1 MQVAHEQGV
10 TTALDD
16 RSAAPAVAP
25 VAPAPWV
32 ERVGGLDLATFI
44 ARYRHPRRPVVLTDA
59 LRDWRALGLFTPEY
73 FLREHA
79 GRMVKVRG
87 RDQRLGDVLRQQ
99 LDSDARHPGPY
110 PATLGD
116 CADLVASI
124 SPRFAASLPAR
135 HTHPLVP
142 KALFDWVNHAEVFF
156 GGPGGEF
163 PRLHYDYLHMH
174 AWIAQVY
181 GSKEFTLYEPGQE
194 ALLYVDPAKPWLSLA
209 EHAPV
214 ADPGRSPLL
223 AEARHHTVV
232 LHAGDALFMPC
243 GTWHTARCLDMGIT
257 VAFDQLES
265 SNWPDFVRDACAA
278 ERRVGHRWRAR
289 WLGTYLRAL
298 GPLLSLAELAG
309 ANRRADWGMGRH

>member
-1 MQVAHEQGV
+1 M
-10 TTALDD
+10 ALDGT
-16 RSAAPAVAP
+16 AAASREAP
-25 VAPAPWV
+25 PSWV
-32 ERVGGLDLATFI
+32 ERVGGLDPASFV
-44 ARYRHPRRPVVLTDA
+44 ARYRRPRRPVVLTDA
-59 LRDWRALGLFTPEY
+59 LRGWRACGRFTPEY

-79 GRMVKVRG
+79 DRPVKVRG
-87 RDQRLGDVLRQQ
+87 RDQRLGAMLEQQ
-99 LDSDARHPGPY
+99 LASTAEHPGPY
-110 PATLGD
+110 PVTLAD
-116 CADLVASI
+116 CADLIADV

-142 KALFDWVNHAEVFF
+142 RALFEWVNHVEIFF

-209 EHAPV
+209 EHAPD
-214 ADPGRSPLL
+214 ADPECFPRM
-223 AEARHHTVV
+223 AEARCQRVV
-232 LHAGDALFMPC
+232 LHAGDVLFMPC

-257 VAFDQLES
+257 VAFDQLGAD
-265 SNWPDFVRDACAA
+265 NWPDFVRDACAA
-278 ERRVGHRWRAR
+278 ERRIGRHGRAA
-289 WLGTYLRAL
+289 WLAVYLRAL

-309 ANRRADWGMGRH
+309 ANRRGDWGMAGH